1 MTSDEQSGGANRRRQ
16 TFSFSVTLRPS
27 IARRARIVRPPAPPL
42 TCEESA
48 HYPIFN
54 PQNPRHN
61 PIATIPTWG
70 EDGYYAS
77 QHTDLQSPVSW
88 PKRSLRRARSGLVA
102 LRAGVQRR
110 AAIFSTKRHSSD
122 ATENSSD
129 QDGSFPSTISEASTE
144 EDSDFGTH
152 LHRTECNDSSSL
164 SCDVDKCLDNWPF
177 SVTIT
182 DLNPFHELTGG
193 YCSPSLFLT
202 ETANS
207 IFPRDSTEGQVLG
220 ARMSRDF
227 TTGDYIQLD
236 DYYMN
241 ESDSQSGDSNP
252 GLRRSSNTLPE
263 PDSSLIAD
271 VDTDTDTVD
280 STILGPL
287 SNNPIIQTSP
297 QSTDING
304 DAHLTVSRP
313 PCASSPELPK
323 SLGVNAEARSPNSAK
338 VGQPPT
344 RFYASRAPQVSKV
357 ELIVASRGLIDRVSG
372 QSEHSIGDKNSETN
386 KQSLEPVVHQG
397 LSPHSQAERVDSD
410 RLSTTEDSQAQKASE
425 LRTSTN
431 TPSNPVQTVLALGLD
446 PATVEPER
454 QSVNSNGPL
463 SRPSGDTG
471 VSNGSDLSG
480 EQAPWLTR
488 PSDEAT
494 TTDLTSVSNN
504 LWSPIENGD
513 LTSLLSFTDEYFYVD
528 GKTSGHPDRGDNP
541 TKVERS
547 IVSDGSLYSGLGLD
561 RSPSLGT
568 LDIPEI
574 IGPGRPIHAPSPR
587 PYRVEREAS
596 DDSIDE
602 YLLTYPMYQRR
613 YFS

>member
-1 MTSDEQSGGANRRRQ
+1 MPSWGG
-16 TFSFSVTLRPS
+16 
-27 IARRARIVRPPAPPL
+27 
-42 TCEESA
+42 
-48 HYPIFN
+48 
-54 PQNPRHN
+54 
-61 PIATIPTWG
+61 
-70 EDGYYAS
+70 DGYYIS
-77 QHTDLQSPVSW
+77 QPTDLESPVSW
-88 PKRSLRRARSGLVA
+88 PKRSLRKARSGLVA
-102 LRAGVQRR
+102 LRAGFQRH
-110 AAIFSTKRHSSD
+110 AAIFGAKRNSSD

-129 QDGSFPSTISEASTE
+129 QEGSFPSTISEASTE

-164 SCDVDKCLDNWPF
+164 SCDVDNCLDNWPF

-207 IFPRDSTEGQVLG
+207 IFPRGSTEGNVLG
-220 ARMSRDF
+220 VRMSRDY

-241 ESDSQSGDSNP
+241 ESDSHSEDSHP

-263 PDSSLIAD
+263 PGSAQIAG
-271 VDTDTDTVD
+271 VDTETAH
-280 STILGPL
+280 STILAPL
-287 SNNPIIQTSP
+287 SNSPFTSTASQNTGIDGNP
-297 QSTDING
+297 DR
-304 DAHLTVSRP
+304 AVSSP
-313 PCASSPELPK
+313 PC
-323 SLGVNAEARSPNSAK
+323 ARSPNLFTHLTSDTKTGSSRSVKA
-338 VGQPPT
+338 GQPPI
-344 RFYASRAPQVSKV
+344 RFYASRSAQVSNV
-357 ELIVASRGLIDRVSG
+357 ELIVESRGLIDRVSG
-372 QSEHSIGDKNSETN
+372 HSEHSIGGTDNEAN
-386 KQSLEPVVHQG
+386 KQSSAPAAQQEPTPEVPAG
-397 LSPHSQAERVDSD
+397 PVDSVY
-410 RLSTTEDSQAQKASE
+410 LSSTENAQIQETPE
-425 LRTSTN
+425 LRTN
-431 TPSNPVQTVLALGLD
+431 TSPPSNPVRTVVAKGSD
-446 PATVEPER
+446 PRNIEPEVR
-454 QSVNSNGPL
+454 SADGNGTP
-463 SRPSGDTG
+463 SRPSGNTG
-471 VSNGSDLSG
+471 VSNGSDSSG
-480 EQAPWLTR
+480 EQAPWSTHA
-488 PSDEAT
+488 SDEAT

-547 IVSDGSLYSGLGLD
+547 IISDGSLYSGPGLD

-574 IGPGRPIHAPSPR
+574 IGPGRPIHAQSPGR
-587 PYRVEREAS
+587 YRAEREAS